1 MSEDGSST
9 VPFEPATPVQPEQSV
24 QSDLTPG
31 AQLARQRIA
40 LGWSISEVASHLNLA
55 PRQVQAMEDDNHAA
69 LPGIAITRG
78 FIRAYAKLLRID
90 AAPLMVGLVLPVE
103 NFSDT
108 PAPARRTVA
117 PANFSDNRLG
127 SSGGHRASSKWYSIL
142 LVGVVVIAAGS
153 LAQHYGWLPKD
164 LETASANVSNGLS
177 VLRGE
182 PVEAVATGPE
192 PSPGHV
198 EITPDMPIGMIP
210 PADVPMDTDVPG
222 GDSAAGPATVAT
234 APVAD
239 ATAAIPPV
247 DLALLP
253 APATAINNK
262 LVLNVRSDSWIEIR
276 GNGSSA
282 VTSKLYRAGSTST
295 FDIVEPVTLVVGN
308 AAGVEAT
315 LRGAPLPL
323 PSASNNNVARINVK

>member
-1 MSEDGSST
+1 MLS
-9 VPFEPATPVQPEQSV
+9 
-24 QSDLTPG
+24 PG
-31 AQLARQRIA
+31 AQLARQRLA
-40 LGWSISEVASHLNLA
+40 LGWSISEVAAHLNLA

-103 NFSDT
+103 NFSGT
-108 PAPARRTVA
+108 PTPARRTVA
-117 PANFSDNRLG
+117 PANFSDSGLG
-127 SSGGHRASSKWYSIL
+127 SSGGHRASSKLYSAL
-142 LVGVVVIAAGS
+142 LIGVVVIAVGS

-164 LETASANVSNGLS
+164 LETASANVSNSLS
-177 VLRGE
+177 ALRGE
-182 PVEAVATGPE
+182 TVETATTGPE

-210 PADVPMDTDVPG
+210 PVAPVITDAPADVPV
-222 GDSAAGPATVAT
+222 AGPAAVPAAAAT
-234 APVAD
+234 
-239 ATAAIPPV
+239 TAIPPV
-247 DLALLP
+247 DLALVP
-253 APATAINNK
+253 APAVATNNQ

-308 AAGVEAT
+308 AAGVDAT

-323 PSASNNNVARINVK
+323 PSASNNNVARINLK